1 MDLKKDS
8 DELQQAIRNN
18 QNLSKDVNELKDKLK
33 KETEQNIQLQNDI
46 TVAQKNI
53 KILNDYITNPPS
65 GFPNISSAVADIILL
80 QCKNLANYF
89 IVKPHPSAKSA
100 EIVEEFQEKYR
111 QAVYEK
117 RLSTYKL
124 EYLLFL
130 YPELEKHLGSDVLYY
145 NDTKITDLKIIEKTD
160 ISYEPLRVGI
170 RKLENEL
177 KKTANK
183 SSDEHIDTAYE
194 SYAILENLL
203 KEAETKYINANNKL
217 ISAKST
223 IAELNSKIHL
233 YEIEIKSSAME
244 AKKEKYEKY
253 QKACEEFI
261 SNPPI
266 CFPLLANAAADYI
279 KLQCE
284 QLEVYFNT
292 KPNPSY
298 KSSDIVR
305 EFKQGYADAVKK
317 QKLSEY
323 KLEYLLSLYPALEDI
338 LEADFN
344 EIQEQ
349 QPDYKAE
356 IDPAREYLSKEE
368 WSMLSS
374 TERNQ
379 RALDNYVNRHN
390 KSKWQIGRDYELY
403 IGFVYQ
409 NKGYSVDY
417 IGSYAK
423 FEDLG
428 RDLICKKDD
437 ITLIIQCKYWSK
449 EKQIHEKHIN
459 QLYGTTLAY
468 AIMHNLPIDKVKSV
482 LITNITLSPMAIQ
495 FAKILGV
502 EYKENCEI
510 RNFPRIKCNI
520 NHDEWGITKIYH
532 LPMDQ
537 QYDRVQIKNKGEFFA
552 YTVEEAENAG
562 FRRAFKHRK

>member
-1 MDLKKDS
+1 MDIGAICFIVLVSAFVIWVFVGWINGLRDDSKQLKRETKLNA
-8 DELQQAIRNN
+8 ELQ
-18 QNLSKDVNELKDKLK
+18 KELKDTKDKLEKSEKNSEKNAESNKELQIKLK
-33 KETEQNIQLQNDI
+33 ETDDKLYFTKRDI
-46 TVAQKNI
+46 E
-53 KILNDYITNPPS
+53 
-65 GFPNISSAVADIILL
+65 
-80 QCKNLANYF
+80 NL
-89 IVKPHPSAKSA
+89 KA
-100 EIVEEFQEKYR
+100 EN
-111 QAVYEK
+111 
-117 RLSTYKL
+117 YKL
-124 EYLLFL
+124 V
-130 YPELEKHLGSDVLYY
+130 EKI
-145 NDTKITDLKIIEKTD
+145 K
-160 ISYEPLRVGI
+160 
-170 RKLENEL
+170 
-177 KKTANK
+177 
-183 SSDEHIDTAYE
+183 AYE
-194 SYAILENLL
+194 EY
-203 KEAETKYINANNKL
+203 
-217 ISAKST
+217 
-223 IAELNSKIHL
+223 
-233 YEIEIKSSAME
+233 
-244 AKKEKYEKY
+244 
-253 QKACEEFI
+253 I

-266 CFPLLANAAADYI
+266 YFPLLANAAADYI
-279 KLQCE
+279 KLQCD
-284 QLEVYFNT
+284 QLEVYFKT

-298 KSSDIVR
+298 KSADLVR
-305 EFKQGYADAVKK
+305 EFKQGYAEAVKK
-317 QKLSEY
+317 QKISEY

-356 IDPAREYLSKEE
+356 VDPAREYLSKEE

-379 RALDNYVNRHN
+379 RALDNYINGHN

-428 RDLICKKDD
+428 RDLICKKGD

-468 AIMHNLPIDKVKSV
+468 AITHNLPIEKVKSV

-495 FAKILGV
+495 FAKMLGV
-502 EYKENCEI
+502 EYKENCEM

-520 NHDEWGITKIYH
+520 NHDEWGTTKIYH

-562 FRRAFKHRK
+562 FRRAFKHHQ